1 MDDKIMIVDDDTMI
15 LKAVE
20 RIFRQEPIKCFL
32 FSSPADALKEACE
45 IEPTVVVSD
54 QRMPEME
61 GTVFLEK
68 MKQMLP
74 ASVRVLM
81 SGYADI
87 DATISAINQG
97 QVFRFIKKPWDA
109 HSFRTEIR
117 HAVQYARLLRRLVHT
132 DEDPGEAGRTER
144 LTGALEMAGAVCHE
158 FAQPV
163 QIISGYCEILNDELS
178 RQPDAAGFQEPVS
191 NILQST
197 ERLKDLLLKFMKV
210 RRYKTRPYLLS
221 STIIDID
228 AATAEIDP
236 D

>member
-1 MDDKIMIVDDDTMI
+1 MDDKIMIVDDDTRI
-15 LKAVE
+15 LKSVE

-32 FSSPADALKEACE
+32 FSSPAEALEKACD

-68 MKQMLP
+68 MKQILP
-74 ASVRVLM
+74 ATVRVLM

-97 QVFRFIKKPWDA
+97 QVFRFIKKPWDT
-109 HSFRTEIR
+109 HSFRSEIK
-117 HAVQYARLLRRLVHT
+117 HAVQYSHLLRRLVHS
-132 DEDPGEAGRTER
+132 DEDPGESGRTER
-144 LTGALEMAGAVCHE
+144 LTGVLEMAGAVCHE

-163 QIISGYCEILNDELS
+163 QIISGYCEILTDELS
-178 RQPDAAGFQEPVS
+178 RQPDASGFEEPVS

-197 ERLKDLLLKFMKV
+197 ERLKELLLQFMKV
-210 RRYKTRPYLLS
+210 RRYKTRSYLLS
-221 STIIDID
+221 SRIIDID

>member
-1 MDDKIMIVDDDTMI
+1 MDDKIMIVDDDTKI

-20 RIFRQEPIKCFL
+20 RIFRQEPIECFL
-32 FSSPADALKEACE
+32 FSSPAEALKQACD

-68 MKQMLP
+68 MKQILP
-74 ASVRVLM
+74 ATVRVLM

-87 DATISAINQG
+87 DATINAINQG
-97 QVFRFIKKPWDA
+97 QVFRFIKKPWDTE
-109 HSFRTEIR
+109 SFRSEIR
-117 HAVQYARLLRRLVHT
+117 HAVQYSRLLRRLVHS
-132 DEDPGEAGRTER
+132 DEDPGESGRTER
-144 LTGALEMAGAVCHE
+144 LTGVLEMAGAVCHE

-163 QIISGYCEILNDELS
+163 QIISGYCEILTDELS
-178 RQPDAAGFQEPVS
+178 RMPHAAGFEEPVS
-191 NILQST
+191 NILKST

-221 STIIDID
+221 SRIIDID
-228 AATAEIDP
+228 AATAELDP